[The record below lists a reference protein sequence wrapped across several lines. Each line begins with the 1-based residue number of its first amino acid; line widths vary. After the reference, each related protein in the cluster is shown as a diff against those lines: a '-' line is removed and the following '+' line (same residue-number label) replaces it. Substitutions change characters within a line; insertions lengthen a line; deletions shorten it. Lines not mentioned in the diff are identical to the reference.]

1 MKENFKNNEVCQIF
15 FWETTVR
22 NPGKKGNMALIH
34 PMGYKPQILTDD
46 VLQFVF
52 DKYVIP

>member
-1 MKENFKNNEVCQIF
+1 MKEKFKNNEVCQIF

-46 VLQFVF
+46 VLQCVF
-52 DKYVIP
+52 DKYIIS

>member
-1 MKENFKNNEVCQIF
+1 
-15 FWETTVR
+15 
-22 NPGKKGNMALIH
+22 MALIH

-46 VLQFVF
+46 VLQCAF